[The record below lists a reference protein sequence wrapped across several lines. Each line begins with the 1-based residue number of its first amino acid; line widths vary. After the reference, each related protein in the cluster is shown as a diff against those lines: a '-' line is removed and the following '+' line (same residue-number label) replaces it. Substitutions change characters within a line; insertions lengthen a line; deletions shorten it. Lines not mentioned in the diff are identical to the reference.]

1 MFENN
6 KKKWSSVYSM
16 LEEKG
21 DKEKYE
27 KFFRS
32 ALKKFGVESP
42 AELSPE
48 KKKEF
53 YDYVDKNYVGD
64 HEKDNPNAESV
75 EEVHEQGTDEYTEYL
90 KNLTPGQ
97 NNIHHEKDEN
107 GNPIPHDIEEKAVS
121 QQQQKL
127 MGLAYAVK
135 KGEIDAPSPEIQK
148 IADSMSLE
156 ELKKMAEG
164 KHKDL
169 PVKKEENNTESNFDL
184 ISKNINDKRV
194 YSKEPVAKT
203 EKLDARKK
211 MFREKIKKLAYEK
224 AKKMV
229 KSGKMEEKKEEKEK
243 IKNKVTINPE
253 LKEHKGYEFVK
264 KYFDK
269 QKTLSE
275 QEEQILNLLE
285 SNPYRFELAGTYTN
299 AVGYGEDG
307 PERDMPI
314 TAAIIAKT
322 LKISPM
328 KVQEMLD
335 KMVRMGMVTRV
346 GDAYS
351 FGKTETYT

>member
-1 MFENN
+1 MEMFMFENN

-53 YDYVDKNYVGD
+53 YDYVDKNYEGD
-64 HEKDNPNAESV
+64 HEKDNPNAEAKEAY
-75 EEVHEQGTDEYTEYL
+75 EEGTDEYL
-90 KNLTPGQ
+90 NHCKDMTPGQ
-97 NNIHHEKDEN
+97 GEINQNDEN
-107 GNPIPHDIEEKAVS
+107 AKNLDEKAVS

-169 PVKKEENNTESNFDL
+169 PVKKEVKEE
-184 ISKNINDKRV
+184 DKV
-194 YSKEPVAKT
+194 T
-203 EKLDARKK
+203 NEKLDARRK

-224 AKKMV
+224 AKRMV
-229 KSGKMEEKKEEKEK
+229 KSGKMEEKKEEKV
-243 IKNKVTINPE
+243 KNKVTINPE
-253 LKEHKGYEFVK
+253 LKEHKGYDFAK
-264 KYFDK
+264 KYYDK
-269 QKTLSE
+269 QKSINEDE
-275 QEEQILNLLE
+275 QKVLNLLE
-285 SNPYRFELAGTYTN
+285 ANPFRFELAGTFTP
-299 AVGYGEDG
+299 AEITPQVADGSIDG
-307 PERDMPI
+307 P
-314 TAAIIAKT
+314 ASASLIAKT
-322 LKISPM
+322 LKMSPM
-328 KVQEMLD
+328 AVQEILD
-335 KMVRMGMVTRV
+335 RAVRMGTITRV

-351 FGKTETYT
+351 YGKVEVQ

>member
-1 MFENN
+1 MEMFMFENN

-53 YDYVDKNYVGD
+53 YDYVDKNYEGD
-64 HEKDNPNAESV
+64 HEKDNPNAEAK
-75 EEVHEQGTDEYTEYL
+75 EAYEIGTDEYVQHC
-90 KNLTPGQ
+90 KDMTPGQ
-97 NNIHHEKDEN
+97 SEIKQNKDNERN
-107 GNPIPHDIEEKAVS
+107 LDEKAVS

-135 KGEIDAPSPEIQK
+135 KGEINAPSPEIQK
-148 IADSMSLE
+148 LADSMSLE

-169 PVKKEENNTESNFDL
+169 PVKKEEEVEEKVQTQS
-184 ISKNINDKRV
+184 
-194 YSKEPVAKT
+194 
-203 EKLDARKK
+203 EKLDARRK
-211 MFREKIKKLAYEK
+211 MFREKIRKLAYEK

-229 KSGKMEEKKEEKEK
+229 KSGKVEEKKEEKV
-243 IKNKVTINPE
+243 KNKITINPE

-269 QKTLSE
+269 QKTISE
-275 QEEQILNLLE
+275 QEDQILNLLE
-285 SNPYRFELAGTYTN
+285 SNPYRFELSGTFTN

-307 PERDMPI
+307 PERDMPM
-314 TAAIIAKT
+314 TAALIAKT
-322 LKISPM
+322 LKLSPM

-335 KMVRMGMVTRV
+335 KMIRMGMVTRV

-351 FGKTETYT
+351 YGKTETYT

>member
-1 MFENN
+1 MEMFMFENN

-53 YDYVDKNYVGD
+53 YDYVDKNYEGD
-64 HEKDNPNAESV
+64 HEKDNPNAEAK
-75 EEVHEQGTDEYTEYL
+75 EAYEQGTDEYFNHA
-90 KNLTPGQ
+90 KDMTPGQ

-164 KHKDL
+164 RHKDL
-169 PVKKEENNTESNFDL
+169 PVKKEE
-184 ISKNINDKRV
+184 
-194 YSKEPVAKT
+194 KET
-203 EKLDARKK
+203 SSLTQSEKLDARRK

-224 AKKMV
+224 AKRMV

-243 IKNKVTINPE
+243 VKNKITINPE
-253 LKEHKGYEFVK
+253 LKEHRGYDFTK
-264 KYFDK
+264 KYYNK
-269 QKTLSE
+269 QKSINENE
-275 QEEQILNLLE
+275 QKVLNLLE
-285 SNPYRFELAGTYTN
+285 ANPFRFELAGTFTP
-299 AVGYGEDG
+299 AEVTPQVADGSIDG
-307 PERDMPI
+307 P
-314 TAAIIAKT
+314 ASASLIAKT
-322 LKISPM
+322 LKMSPM
-328 KVQEMLD
+328 AVQEILD
-335 KMVRMGMVTRV
+335 RAVRMGTITRV

-351 FGKTETYT
+351 YGKVEVQ

>member
-1 MFENN
+1 MEMFMFENN
-6 KKKWSSVYSM
+6 KKKWSSVYAM

-53 YDYVDKNYVGD
+53 YDYVDKNYEGD
-64 HEKDNPNAESV
+64 HEKDNPNAEAKEAY
-75 EEVHEQGTDEYTEYL
+75 EEGSDDYL
-90 KNLTPGQ
+90 NHCKDMTPGQ
-97 NNIHHEKDEN
+97 AEINQNDDNAKNLD
-107 GNPIPHDIEEKAVS
+107 EKAVS

-169 PVKKEENNTESNFDL
+169 PVKKEVKEE
-184 ISKNINDKRV
+184 DKV
-194 YSKEPVAKT
+194 T
-203 EKLDARKK
+203 NEKLDARRK

-224 AKKMV
+224 AKRMV

-243 IKNKVTINPE
+243 VKNKVTINPE
-253 LKEHKGYEFVK
+253 LKEHKGYDFAK
-264 KYFDK
+264 KYYDK
-269 QKTLSE
+269 QKAINEDE
-275 QEEQILNLLE
+275 QKVLNLLE
-285 SNPYRFELAGTYTN
+285 ANPFRFELAGTFTPAEN
-299 AVGYGEDG
+299 TPQVADGSIDG
-307 PERDMPI
+307 P
-314 TAAIIAKT
+314 ASASLIAKT
-322 LKISPM
+322 LKMSPM
-328 KVQEMLD
+328 AVQEILD
-335 KMVRMGMVTRV
+335 RAVRMGTITRV

-351 FGKTETYT
+351 YGKVEVQ

>member
-1 MFENN
+1 MEMFMFENN
-6 KKKWSSVYSM
+6 KKKWSSVYSI

-53 YDYVDKNYVGD
+53 YDYVDKNYIGD
-64 HEKDNPNAESV
+64 HEKDNPNAEAK
-75 EEVHEQGTDEYTEYL
+75 EAYEVGTDEYTQHC
-90 KNLTPGQ
+90 KDMTPGQ
-97 NNIHHEKDEN
+97 NVKKDEIN
-107 GNPIPHDIEEKAVS
+107 EEQLDEKAVS

-169 PVKKEENNTESNFDL
+169 PVKKE
-184 ISKNINDKRV
+184 
-194 YSKEPVAKT
+194 AKVEEKVMT
-203 EKLDARKK
+203 QAEKLDARRK

-224 AKKMV
+224 AKKMM
-229 KSGKMEEKKEEKEK
+229 KSGNMEEKKEEKKKNKIVIDPEIKENKGYSFIKK
-243 IKNKVTINPE
+243 IKE
-253 LKEHKGYEFVK
+253 KEIIEKYIKENMPSSAWGYE
-264 KYFDK
+264 
-269 QKTLSE
+269 LS
-275 QEEQILNLLE
+275 
-285 SNPYRFELAGTYTN
+285 GTYN
-299 AVGYGEDG
+299 KLSSDQALDLEG
-307 PERDMPI
+307 PATVDY
-314 TAAIIAKT
+314 IAKA

-328 KVQEMLD
+328 RVQQVMD
-335 KMVRMGMVTRV
+335 QMVRMGTITRV
-346 GDAYS
+346 GDAFSY
-351 FGKTETYT
+351 GKTEVST